1 MIISKILAIK
11 NPFIIGS
18 VSAGGVELAEAI
30 PHEALKLVLQVVI
43 AVATLVKF
51 FKERKK
57 DPTNEQKNG

>member
-11 NPFIIGS
+11 NPFVIGS

-51 FKERKK
+51 FKERKNNG
-57 DPTNEQKNG
+57 TNGEKNG